1 MVRQGIKRII
11 EESRGMEVVGEA
23 SDGLELLNVLK
34 NIPADMVILD
44 ITMPNLRGIEATREI
59 KMTYPETKILILT
72 MHKKKEFL
80 YHGLAAGAEGYLLKE
95 DTDTELLSAIETI
108 RGGKVY
114 LSPILSKE
122 LTEEII
128 EICRGNGKPAGERL
142 TNREREVLKLIA
154 EGKSNKEIADLLF
167 ISVHTVQNHRASIM
181 KKLNLKKIADVIRY
195 AIRKGYVS
203 EDI

>member
-1 MVRQGIKRII
+1 MKGTSR
-11 EESRGMEVVGEA
+11 EECPSWQVELVP
-23 SDGLELLNVLK
+23 SLNGLELLNVLK

-59 KMTYPETKILILT
+59 KMTYPETRILILT

-80 YHGLAAGAEGYLLKE
+80 YHGLSAGAEGYLLKE

-114 LSPILSKE
+114 LSPILSRE

-128 EICRGNGKPAGERL
+128 EI
-142 TNREREVLKLIA
+142 
-154 EGKSNKEIADLLF
+154 
-167 ISVHTVQNHRASIM
+167 
-181 KKLNLKKIADVIRY
+181 
-195 AIRKGYVS
+195 
-203 EDI
+203 